1 MVFNATNVH
10 VSINDRWLKDACSIS
25 WQQQASHEPIYGYMN
40 ERFRRV
46 ALGQGLI
53 AGTIGIYFSEHDMF
67 FRYLATAPGPASEWN
82 TIVGIKQEE
91 EKVRNA
97 VRQSLALGDFVNI
110 MSTVDLNSDTFLMI
124 EAAAFEAAGLERP
137 TPKVAGV
144 NELYEDSDVVG
155 RSGWEASYYRQRA
168 STAGV
173 TLKIHYGDAYS
184 SQVVE
189 RLSNVYILGR
199 SKSPIDNAPRAA
211 GEAVMEY
218 YSFIA
223 SHVEPAAPVRDI

>member
-25 WQQQASHEPIYGYMN
+25 WQQQASHEPIYGYMS

-46 ALGQGLI
+46 ALGQGLVV
-53 AGTIGIYFSEHDMF
+53 GTIGVYFSEHDMF

-91 EKVRNA
+91 LRIRRA
-97 VRQSLALGDFVNI
+97 VKESLALGDFINI
-110 MSTVDLNSDTFLMI
+110 MSTIDLNSETFRMI
-124 EAAAFEAAGLERP
+124 EAAAFEGAGLSVS
-137 TPKVAGV
+137 THKAGV
-144 NELYEDSDVVG
+144 DDLYEDSDVVG

-168 STAGV
+168 STTGV
-173 TLKIHYGDAYS
+173 TLKVHYGDAYS
-184 SQVVE
+184 TQVVE
-189 RLSNVYILGR
+189 KLSNVYILGR
-199 SKSPIDNAPRAA
+199 SKSPIDNSPRAA

-223 SHVEPAAPVRDI
+223 SHVEPAAPVRDA